1 MSRTPRTLRRGRPE
15 LYSDYAADQAIWNT
29 PAKRWSTLVILALAL
44 SLPWF
49 LGRDLLGLAR
59 RRKVLYRIGNWVFR

>member
-29 PAKRWSTLVILALAL
+29 PAKRWSTLVILLARAV
-44 SLPWF
+44 LPWF

-59 RRKVLYRIGNWVFR
+59 SSRCTRSAGSG